1 MTVKNYIGFTIILCF
16 ISFLIGLIIG
26 HKEAK
31 KEIYPNYDLTE
42 LTAKIDSL
50 NAQKDTSIN
59 HYQTIINNEKTIIN
73 NTFNRIDSL
82 SNDSAYKLWTER
94 ARQYKP
100 VFN

>member
-1 MTVKNYIGFTIILCF
+1 MKNIGLTILLCF
-16 ISFLIGLIIG
+16 ITFLIGIILG

-31 KEIYPNYDLTE
+31 KEIYPNYDLSE

-59 HYQTIINNEKTIIN
+59 HYQTIIKNEKTIIN
-73 NTFNRIDSL
+73 NTFARIDSL
-82 SNDSAYKLWTER
+82 TNDSAYKLWAER

>member
-1 MTVKNYIGFTIILCF
+1 MKHIGLTILLCF
-16 ISFLIGLIIG
+16 ISFLIGIILG

-31 KEIYPNYDLTE
+31 KEIYPNYDLAE

-50 NAQKDTSIN
+50 NNQKDTVIN
-59 HYQTIINNEKTIIN
+59 HFQTIIKNEKTIIN
-73 NTFNRIDSL
+73 NTFSRIDSL
-82 SNDSAYKLWTER
+82 TNDSAYKLWTIE

>member
-1 MTVKNYIGFTIILCF
+1 MKNIGLTILLCF
-16 ISFLIGLIIG
+16 ITFLIGIILG

-73 NTFNRIDSL
+73 NTFSRIDSI
-82 SNDSAYKLWTER
+82 SNDSAYKLWTIS

>member
-1 MTVKNYIGFTIILCF
+1 MKNIGLTILLCF
-16 ISFLIGLIIG
+16 ISFLIGVILG

-50 NAQKDTSIN
+50 NAQKDTSIS
-59 HYQTIINNEKTIIN
+59 HYQTIIKNEKTIIN

-82 SNDSAYKLWTER
+82 SNDSAFKLWTER

>member
-1 MTVKNYIGFTIILCF
+1 MKNIGLTIILCF
-16 ISFLIGLIIG
+16 ITFLIGIILG

-31 KEIYPNYDLTE
+31 KEIYPNYDLSE

-59 HYQTIINNEKTIIN
+59 HYQTIIKNEKTIIN
-73 NTFNRIDSL
+73 NTFTRIDSL
-82 SNDSAYKLWTER
+82 SNDSAFKLWTER

-100 VFN
+100 LFN